1 MGSNSIGWVRIG
13 HQLEDLFR
21 RLRQYIQTENF
32 SNEEM
37 IEGFMKIDYLQNQ
50 KHKPRKPWWDDK
62 VEKQV
67 RSHYYQQMLANP
79 SIMGQ
84 AFEAEQLAE
93 KELYK
98 HTVLE
103 ILPFDYMYYKQTGQ
117 INEQPSV
124 LLAYYDQK
132 ANDTKLYS
140 APVEAFGLPVVS

>member
-1 MGSNSIGWVRIG
+1 
-13 HQLEDLFR
+13 
-21 RLRQYIQTENF
+21 
-32 SNEEM
+32 
-37 IEGFMKIDYLQNQ
+37 MKIDYLQNQ

-62 VEKQV
+62 VEKQI

-103 ILPFDYMYYKQTGQ
+103 ILPFDYMYYKQTGK
-117 INEQPSV
+117 INEQSSV